1 MHSMTGYGRGSAEK
15 DGREIAVEL
24 KSVNHRFLDLA
35 WRMPR
40 NLGFLEETARK
51 LLSGRLAR
59 GHVDLFVT
67 YENRREDASTLR
79 VDTGKAM
86 AVYAA
91 GVELRKALSLETDL
105 SVSDLLRFP
114 DVVTATENEEDA
126 EAVRDLF
133 AEALSR
139 ATDELIAM
147 RAAEGANLLRDLL
160 TKIQTIGRLR
170 DEIASRAPG
179 VVEGY
184 REKLHQRLTDL
195 LQGKLDEA
203 RFTTEVAIF
212 ADRASIDE
220 ELVRLASHIGQ
231 IRALAQEDAP
241 VGRRLDFLVQELNR
255 EFNTIGSK
263 AMDAEI
269 ARRVVE
275 GKNEV
280 EKLREQVQNIE

>member
-1 MHSMTGYGRGSAEK
+1 MQSMTGYGRGSAEK
-15 DGREIAVEL
+15 DGRVISVEL
-24 KSVNHRFLDLA
+24 KSVNHRFLDLSF
-35 WRMPR
+35 RMPR

-51 LLSGRLAR
+51 ILSERLAR

-67 YENRREDASTLR
+67 YENHREDASTLR
-79 VDTGKAM
+79 IDLQKAM

-91 GVELRKALSLETDL
+91 GKELGQALSLEQSL
-105 SVSDLLRFP
+105 SVTDLLRFP
-114 DVVTATENEEDA
+114 DVVTTAENEEDA
-126 EAVRDLF
+126 EAVRAVF
-133 AEALSR
+133 AEALNTAISQ
-139 ATDELIAM
+139 LMLM
-147 RAAEGANLLRDLL
+147 RVAEGKNLRHDLL
-160 TKIQTIGRLR
+160 LKLQAIENLR
-170 DEIASRAPG
+170 NEIAECAPG
-179 VVEGY
+179 VVDQY

-220 ELVRLASHIGQ
+220 ELVRLQSHFAQ
-231 IRALAQEDAP
+231 IRGLADTDTP

-269 ARRVVE
+269 AKRVVE
-275 GKNEV
+275 AKNEI
-280 EKLREQVQNIE
+280 EKMREQVQNIE